1 MNRKY
6 ETTDKGTPDK
16 VRKTNS
22 VTSVSSQLNLE
33 WNLRSQS
40 AVSRESS
47 VLSSI
52 SDTSVSSELN
62 QKWNLCS
69 TLTESVSS
77 SNLPK
82 VSGLFVRRSRAMA
95 SILSESPATISNDRQ
110 SVEQSPLGHSRLS
123 GSRTLS
129 NRSEA
134 VSPPKVRQRHQMHE
148 KGNATTKNSSKS
160 VHLVDI

>member
-6 ETTDKGTPDK
+6 ETTDEGTPDK

-22 VTSVSSQLNLE
+22 DTSVSSQLNLE
-33 WNLRSQS
+33 WNLRSQ
-40 AVSRESS
+40 SS

-82 VSGLFVRRSRAMA
+82 VSGLFVRHSRAMA
-95 SILSESPATISNDRQ
+95 SILSENPATISNDRQ